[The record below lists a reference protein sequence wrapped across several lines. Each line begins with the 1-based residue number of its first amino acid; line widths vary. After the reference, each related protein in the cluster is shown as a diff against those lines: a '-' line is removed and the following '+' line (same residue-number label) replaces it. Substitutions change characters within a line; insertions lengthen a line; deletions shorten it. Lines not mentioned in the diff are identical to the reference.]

1 MKNITFIGLGNMG
14 SPMAANLIKAGY
26 NVTVFDL
33 VESAMDALCD
43 TGARKA
49 ASVSD
54 AVSQAEAVITMLPA
68 AAHVRSL
75 YCGEAGI
82 LASLNTSCLL
92 IDCSTIDADTAR
104 ETGHAAEQ
112 AGHRFIDAPVSGGVA
127 GATAGTLTFIAGG
140 KAEVVEQASPLLNV
154 MGQNL
159 FHAGDTGAGQV
170 AKICNN
176 MLLAVLMAGTSEA
189 LQLAIDNGL
198 DPKVMSDIML
208 QSSGCNWTLQKYNP
222 CPGVMESV
230 PSSNAY
236 QGGFMVK
243 LMNKDLGLAMD
254 TGAKTG
260 SSLPMGSA
268 AQQLYRMHQR
278 KGNSELDFSSI
289 FTLFSKDT
297 I

>member
-1 MKNITFIGLGNMG
+1 MQ
-14 SPMAANLIKAGY
+14 PQPEAP
-26 NVTVFDL
+26 
-33 VESAMDALCD
+33 
-43 TGARKA
+43 
-49 ASVSD
+49 
-54 AVSQAEAVITMLPA
+54 AEVI
-68 AAHVRSL
+68 V
-75 YCGEAGI
+75 
-82 LASLNTSCLL
+82 
-92 IDCSTIDADTAR
+92 
-104 ETGHAAEQ
+104 
-112 AGHRFIDAPVSGGVA
+112 
-127 GATAGTLTFIAGG
+127 
-140 KAEVVEQASPLLNV
+140 AEVVEQASPLLNV

-230 PSSNAY
+230 PSSHDY
-236 QGGFMVK
+236 HGGFMVK

-289 FTLFSKDT
+289 FTLFSKDKL
-297 I
+297 